1 MRCQAVVIISLSFS
15 CLVVVVVVV
24 VFVYHTQTC
33 RNVFLTNF
41 RVGMREEERW
51 ILTQFLLL
59 LLLELFSHG
68 NAAKRSGTKRID
80 EAARQQ

>member
-15 CLVVVVVVV
+15 CLVVVVVVL
-24 VFVYHTQTC
+24 FVYHTQTYT
-33 RNVFLTNF
+33 NVFLTNF
-41 RVGMREEERW
+41 RVRMREEERW

-59 LLLELFSHG
+59 LVELFSHG